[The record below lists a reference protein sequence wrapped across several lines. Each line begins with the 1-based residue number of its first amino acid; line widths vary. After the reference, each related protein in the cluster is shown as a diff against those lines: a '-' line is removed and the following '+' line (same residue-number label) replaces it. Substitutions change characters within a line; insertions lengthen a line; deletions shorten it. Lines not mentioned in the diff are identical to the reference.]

1 MIEKW
6 RKSLDNGDI
15 FGAVLTDLSKAFDR
29 LPHDLIIAK
38 QKTYDF
44 DEPSLKL
51 MHSYLSGRKQRTK
64 IGNSYSPCE
73 GITHGVPQGSILGPF
88 LFNIF
93 LCDMFFILHDIEIA
107 SYADDTT
114 PYGSA
119 NSIEE
124 TISILEDISEKLFQ
138 WFTSNQMK
146 ANEEKLHLLLSK
158 NSSVSITIK
167 DTKVKNSACEKLL
180 GIQIDNKLNFESHLN
195 GLCKKASSKIHALAR
210 ISPYWNQYKK
220 KTLMNSF
227 FTAQFGYCPL
237 VWMFCSRTINNK
249 INKLHERCLRLIYND
264 KSSTYHEL
272 LTCDRSVTIHQR
284 NIQILALEMFKV
296 LNNLTPKVMNE
307 VFPLKSPLNYELRR
321 PREFY
326 TRPIRTVHYGTESIG
341 FLAPKIW
348 DIVPDNIKVSSTIIE
363 FKRKIKGW
371 IPTNCPCRLRRTFIP
386 NLGFI

>member
-1 MIEKW
+1 M
-6 RKSLDNGDI
+6 
-15 FGAVLTDLSKAFDR
+15 T
-29 LPHDLIIAK
+29 
-38 QKTYDF
+38 
-44 DEPSLKL
+44 
-51 MHSYLSGRKQRTK
+51 
-64 IGNSYSPCE
+64 
-73 GITHGVPQGSILGPF
+73 
-88 LFNIF
+88 
-93 LCDMFFILHDIEIA
+93 
-107 SYADDTT
+107 
-114 PYGSA
+114 
-119 NSIEE
+119 
-124 TISILEDISEKLFQ
+124 FQ

-146 ANEEKLHLLLSK
+146 ANEEKCHLLLSK
-158 NSSVSITIK
+158 NSSVSIKIK

-210 ISPYWNQYKK
+210 ISPYLNQCKK
-220 KTLMNSF
+220 KILMNSF

-264 KSSTYHEL
+264 KSSTYQKL
-272 LTCDRSVTIHQR
+272 ITCDRSVTIHQR

-296 LNNLTPKVMNE
+296 LNNLTPEVMNV
-307 VFPLKSPLNYELRR
+307 VFPLKTPLNYELRR

-348 DIVPDNIKVSSTIIE
+348 DTVPDNIKESSTIIE

-371 IPTNCPCRLRRTFIP
+371 IPTNCPCRLCRTFIP